1 MGEFAT
7 AVKYRLP
14 IKVIVVK
21 NNTLGMITWEQ
32 LVFLSHLEF
41 GCELSPIDFAA
52 VARACGGRGFTIED
66 LADCDRILTEALHC
80 PEPAVIDV
88 LVDPFVRPMP
98 PKITLDQAAKFAQAL
113 AKGQLNA
120 DKIAWTLLHDRVREL
135 I

>member
-1 MGEFAT
+1 M
-7 AVKYRLP
+7 
-14 IKVIVVK
+14 
-21 NNTLGMITWEQ
+21 
-32 LVFLSHLEF
+32 VFLGHPEF

-66 LADCDRILTEALHC
+66 PADCDRILTEALNC

-88 LVDPFVRPMP
+88 MVDPFVPPMP
-98 PKITLDQAAKFAQAL
+98 PKITFDQAAKFAQAL
-113 AKGQLNA
+113 AMGQPNA